1 VWAVNERVALPGF
14 GKSFAPGPLW
24 QAIRRFVAGFSLG
37 DELRLES
44 GLTWAGTRHNVL
56 PVNDLPDLSPKALVA
71 SHRRGDGA
79 PMTEVAGY
87 HSDDARPPSRARIVS
102 RPPLRVAV
110 LGAGTVGGAV
120 LDGLTHH
127 PERLATSDGQ
137 PIELAAV
144 AVRDLDKVRANGFP
158 RELLTDAP
166 AHAVADPD
174 IDVVVE
180 LMGGLEPARTL
191 ISAALGAGRSVVTA
205 NKSVVAHHGPELE
218 AMARRTGAAL
228 RFEAA
233 VAGGIPVLGPLAADL
248 AGNHVVRVRGI
259 VNGTTNFIL
268 TAMSEDGRPY
278 DEVLRDAQELGYAE
292 ADPSSDVEGDDAV
305 NKIVILARLA
315 FGRWLDPSTVGRR
328 PPSARGTGRPGITG
342 VTDQEL
348 EGAAALG
355 LTIKLLATAARRD
368 DAAPPDERIEAAVIP
383 TAVPSDSPFGW
394 TDGVTNRIEIEAEPL
409 GIVRLAGP
417 GAGGPATS
425 SAVLGDLV
433 AVARGAGS
441 TWAGLPPATDAAVA
455 AVDPLDG
462 PRRWYAFVPAV
473 RSGALPPAIER
484 AATVD
489 FDDGTAI
496 RTEVATLAE
505 AQAAFDAILPEG
517 ADVTLYPTDD

>member
-1 VWAVNERVALPGF
+1 MRHNALPM
-14 GKSFAPGPLW
+14 
-24 QAIRRFVAGFSLG
+24 
-37 DELRLES
+37 
-44 GLTWAGTRHNVL
+44 NVL
-56 PVNDLPDLSPKALVA
+56 PRLSRKPSGPATPA
-71 SHRRGDGA
+71 ADGA
-79 PMTEVAGY
+79 PVTEMAGY

-127 PERLATSDGQ
+127 PDRLATNDGQ

-191 ISAALGAGRSVVTA
+191 ITAALGAGRSVVTA

-259 VNGTTNFIL
+259 VNGTTNYIL
-268 TAMSEDGRPY
+268 TAMAEDGRPY

-292 ADPSSDVEGDDAV
+292 ADPSGDVEGDDAV

-348 EGAAALG
+348 EGVAALG
-355 LTIKLLATAARRD
+355 LTIKLLATAARR
-368 DAAPPDERIEAAVIP
+368 DERIEAAVIP

-473 RSGALPPAIER
+473 RTGALPPAIDR

-489 FDDGTAI
+489 FVDGTAI

-505 AQAAFDAILPEG
+505 ARAAFDAILPDG